1 MGMQNADSHL
11 GRISGPLGMTVCN
24 MLFQNLYS
32 IAIIFGVNCY
42 SIHFY
47 HYL

>member
-32 IAIIFGVNCY
+32 IAITFGVNCY
-42 SIHFY
+42 NVPIY